1 MRIVQWAGL
10 VVLPVVGLIALQ
22 TYLVFREPIFSPV
35 DELQHTDY
43 VRVIAEQGHLP
54 IYGKANIDP
63 TLLAVYMHE
72 YPGQFS
78 PDGYNIP
85 DYIFINYETVQFP
98 AYYVLA
104 APLYRIFDRDPRVAI
119 YALRLENVAFSG
131 AALLVLILLMRRVLP
146 TRQELSALASVVILA
161 MPGFAMRH
169 SQVTNEV
176 LATLLLTVFFASLLR
191 QSDAHPRWAAFGEGA
206 LLGAAVLTKLTAAG
220 VGASALAA
228 WATRPGGLR
237 LRVLPAAAGFALAVT
252 PWLAWSLSVYRSPLP
267 WTTTHVQLTFCPC
280 PLPNSASAWQLFLHD
295 IWVSFVLPIEW
306 AGPGYQRSQLMRIGA
321 WAFVLL
327 IAASLGWSLYAM
339 RSRGNANRRMALLA
353 VLALLGVA
361 AGILGLDVSLN
372 RFTSTDLR
380 ELYLFA
386 APMVLLLGGLMA
398 GLDRRLGWVVLGGL
412 LAIWLLI
419 DLQLYSGTQC
429 QGCPPRSDWRVAGSG
444 PQPVRGSPYLGR
456 ASLYVGQ
463 AYEAAH

>member
-1 MRIVQWAGL
+1 
-10 VVLPVVGLIALQ
+10 
-22 TYLVFREPIFSPV
+22 
-35 DELQHTDY
+35 
-43 VRVIAEQGHLP
+43 
-54 IYGKANIDP
+54 
-63 TLLAVYMHE
+63 MHE

-78 PDGYNIP
+78 TNGYNIP
-85 DYIFINYETVQFP
+85 DYIFISYETVQFP
-98 AYYVLA
+98 VYYVLA
-104 APLYRIFDRDPRVAI
+104 APLYKIFDRDPRVAI
-119 YALRLENVAFSG
+119 YALRLENVVFSG
-131 AALLVLILLMRRVLP
+131 AVLLVLILLIRRVLP
-146 TRQELSALASVVILA
+146 TRPELWTLAPFVIVA

-176 LATLLLTVFFASLLR
+176 LATLLLTVFIASLLR

-252 PWLAWSLSVYRSPLP
+252 PWLAWALSVYRSPLP

-280 PLPNSASAWQLFLHD
+280 PLPNSASAWKLFLHD
-295 IWVSFVLPIEW
+295 TWVSFVVPIEW
-306 AGPGYQRSQLMRIGA
+306 AGPGYERSWPMRISE
-321 WAFVLL
+321 WAIALL
-327 IAASLGWSLYAM
+327 IAASLGWGLYTM
-339 RSRGNANRRMALLA
+339 RRRGSANRRIALLA

-372 RFTSTDLR
+372 RFAVTDLR

-386 APMVLLLGGLMA
+386 APMALLIGGLMA

-419 DLQLYSGTQC
+419 DFQLYSGTQC
-429 QGCPPRSDWRVAGSG
+429 QGCPPRSDWRVSGSG
-444 PQPVRGSPYLGR
+444 PQAVLNGPLWIARPYI
-456 ASLYVGQ
+456 
-463 AYEAAH
+463 